1 MVNGSRNTQ
10 PKLETGNW
18 KEKSTGRCPTYGTR
32 DFCIKAGPTGKKC
45 VCTDGRYK
53 ILFYRRHII
62 DSIKIAEL
70 FEEERE
76 VAKADR
82 MQNWI
87 MTPSMQL
94 NLDCCDLAIKRK
106 INRENAS
113 LSDEEKKALR
123 LKRLIP
129 IWDLTNE
136 ICQFC

>member
-1 MVNGSRNTQ
+1 MVKGLRNTQ

-18 KEKSTGRCPTYGTR
+18 KEKSTGRCPTYGTC
-32 DFCIKAGPTGKKC
+32 DLCFKAGPTGKKC

-53 ILFYRRHII
+53 ILFYLRHII

-70 FEEERE
+70 FGEELE
-76 VAKADR
+76 VAKADC

-94 NLDCCDLAIKRK
+94 NLDCCDLAITSK

-113 LSDEEKKALR
+113 LSNEEKKALR
-123 LKRLIP
+123 LKRLTP
-129 IWDLTNE
+129 IWDLTSE
-136 ICQFC
+136 IFRFC